1 MLNFRIKL
9 IFSINLFISS
19 MFCCLAQSRNNSK
32 NLFLLGLNV
41 DDDSFTSN
49 FFLLLKIKLI
59 TLYI

>member
-41 DDDSFTSN
+41 DDDSFTSKNN
-49 FFLLLKIKLI
+49 FFNSK
-59 TLYI
+59 